1 MVRNPMQDPS
11 LPAIQCQ
18 WWGVCRD
25 VSIHDGMFDWL
36 ITASLVKVLRV
47 YLELFKVGF
56 LGGVFF
62 AFCNH
67 HEMKSVPAVW
77 SLK

>member
-25 VSIHDGMFDWL
+25 VSILDGMFD
-36 ITASLVKVLRV
+36 
-47 YLELFKVGF
+47 
-56 LGGVFF
+56 
-62 AFCNH
+62 
-67 HEMKSVPAVW
+67 
-77 SLK
+77 